1 MLPDYLSTE
10 QKLDNLDG
18 KLDALAKH
26 NARMDCA
33 TETAFKA
40 TFDNQENQSMQ
51 LLNLARIVHRV
62 VLQNISLTLM
72 NLVLVIAVVL
82 DIVDVL

>member
-1 MLPDYLSTE
+1 MQQDDME
-10 QKLDNLDG
+10 QADK
-18 KLDALAKH
+18 ALAKLTDH
-26 NARMDCA
+26 VSRMDNA
-33 TETAFKA
+33 VEFAFKA

-51 LLNLARIVHRV
+51 LLNLARIVHRA
-62 VLQNISLTLM
+62 VLQNISLCLM